1 MGAFKEQKKSSEKEM
16 QMLDPGDAYTKI
28 AKEIEYGWDTCS
40 VNYTVLINVT
50 SRRELY
56 DPKW

>member
-28 AKEIEYGWDTCS
+28 AKEIE
-40 VNYTVLINVT
+40 
-50 SRRELY
+50 
-56 DPKW
+56 